1 MGRKKAR
8 SRDIRYS
15 PEFKLKVVRTALA
28 RKLKND
34 EVVQLFGIGSST
46 WSYWKKAYKDGGEP
60 ALTARAAPGRPPGAG
75 LTDTTKAKYRAHIL
89 ETKKKHPYFGI
100 ARVWHWIRRTLFV
113 AIPVRFVRNTLKD
126 EGLLQPV
133 IPKRRRAA
141 PAVKRFERSTPNQM
155 WQSDITIFQIGRGLK
170 VYLIGFLDDYS
181 RYLVGW
187 GLYAGQS
194 GQLVLDVL
202 RRALAEYGRPRE
214 LLTDNGRQ
222 YKSWHGVTDFQRE
235 LRREGV
241 EHFTSRPHHPQTL
254 GKIEAFWG
262 HFKKEF
268 LKHVVMGDLEEM
280 RERIRHWVAYYNFQ
294 RPHSGIG
301 NSTPAERYFR
311 FDQAAK
317 AEIGRRIKENER
329 ELAFEARRPSRVVG
343 ANPMGDDAFEVR
355 KENGDFKVYLGGK
368 ELEKENGHETE
379 GGPAVATAGDGGGGE
394 GESVARPSGPL
405 GGEVDLGGVQGH
417 RAEAADVLQAGGA
430 APQGDAFSGF
440 DAGGEAGPEE
450 GPRGGGEPD
459 RGGDGRPPTGA
470 PAHAVPGADHPAA
483 LPDGGS
489 EERTEGPAEGQDPG
503 VGAGSQ

>member
-1 MGRKKAR
+1 MGRKR
-8 SRDIRYS
+8 GRPNTVRYT
-15 PEFKLKVVRTALA
+15 PEFKLDVVKTAIEKRLSV
-28 RKLKND
+28 D
-34 EVVQLFGIGSST
+34 EVVDLYGISSAT
-46 WSYWKKAYKDGGEP
+46 WSNWKKAYRKGGEP
-60 ALTARAAPGRPPGAG
+60 ALAARLKPGRPPGGG
-75 LTDTTKAKYRAHIL
+75 LTDTTRAKFRASIL
-89 ETKKKHPYFGI
+89 ETKRKHPYFGI

-113 AIPVRFVRNTLKD
+113 PIPIRFVRRTLKD

-133 IPKRRRAA
+133 VRKRRRAA
-141 PAVKRFERSTPNQM
+141 PTVKRFERSTPNQM
-155 WQSDITIFQIGRGLK
+155 WQSDITIFQIGKGLK
-170 VYLIGFLDDYS
+170 VYLIGFLDDHS

-202 RRALAEYGRPRE
+202 RRAFAEYGRPKE

-329 ELAFEARRPSRVVG
+329 ELAFEAARPSRVVG
-343 ANPMGDDAFEVR
+343 ANPVGDDAFEVR
-355 KENGDFKVYLGGK
+355 KENGDFKVYLGGR

-379 GGPAVATAGDGGGGE
+379 NPPAVEAAGDGGGGE
-394 GESVARPSGPL
+394 GESVARPPGAV
-405 GGEVDLGGVQGH
+405 GGEVDLGGVPGH
-417 RAEAADVLQAGGA
+417 RAEAADLLQAGGA
-430 APQGDAFSGF
+430 APQGDAFGGF
-440 DAGGEAGPEE
+440 DAGGEE
-450 GPRGGGEPD
+450 GPDEGPCGAGQPD
-459 RGGDGRPPTGA
+459 RGGDGRPPAGA
-470 PAHAVPGADHPAA
+470 PAHAVPGADHAQTP
-483 LPDGGS
+483 PDGGS
-489 EERTEGPAEGQDPG
+489 EERTEGTPEGEASG
-503 VGAGSQ
+503 SGADVE

>member
-1 MGRKKAR
+1 
-8 SRDIRYS
+8 
-15 PEFKLKVVRTALA
+15 
-28 RKLKND
+28 
-34 EVVQLFGIGSST
+34 
-46 WSYWKKAYKDGGEP
+46 
-60 ALTARAAPGRPPGAG
+60 
-75 LTDTTKAKYRAHIL
+75 
-89 ETKKKHPYFGI
+89 
-100 ARVWHWIRRTLFV
+100 V
-113 AIPVRFVRNTLKD
+113 AIPIRFVRRTLKD

-133 IPKRRRAA
+133 VPKRRRAA

-155 WQSDITIFQIGRGLK
+155 WQSDITIFQIGKGLK

-222 YKSWHGVTDFQRE
+222 YKSWHGVTDFQKE

-268 LKHVVMGDLEEM
+268 LKHVVMGDLEDM

-317 AEIGRRIKENER
+317 AEIGRRIRENER
-329 ELAFEARRPSRVVG
+329 DLAFEARRPSRVVG
-343 ANPMGDDAFEVR
+343 ANPVGDDAFEVR
-355 KENGDFKVYLGGK
+355 KENGNFKVYLGGR

-379 GGPAVATAGDGGGGE
+379 GEPAVAAAGDGGGGE
-394 GESVARPSGPL
+394 GESLPCPSGPV

-430 APQGDAFSGF
+430 APARDASRGL
-440 DAGGEAGPEE
+440 DAEGVPGADEGPGEGGE
-450 GPRGGGEPD
+450 RD
-459 RGGDGRPPTGA
+459 RGSDGGASPGA
-470 PAHAVPGADHPAA
+470 PADAVPGADHPTA
-483 LPDGGS
+483 LPV
-489 EERTEGPAEGQDPG
+489 EGPQGRTQEVQDPG
-503 VGAGSQ
+503 AGAGGQ

>member
-1 MGRKKAR
+1 VGRKRGRPNAV
-8 SRDIRYS
+8 RYT
-15 PEFKLKVVRTALA
+15 PEFKLTVVKTAIEKRLSV
-28 RKLKND
+28 D
-34 EVVQLFGIGSST
+34 EVVDLYGISSAT
-46 WSYWKKAYKDGGEP
+46 WSNWKKAYRKGGEP
-60 ALTARAAPGRPPGAG
+60 ALAARPRPGRPPGGG
-75 LTDTTKAKYRAHIL
+75 LTDTAKARYRADIL
-89 ETKKKHPYFGI
+89 ETKRKHPYFGI

-113 AIPVRFVRNTLKD
+113 PIPIRFVRRTLKD

-133 IPKRRRAA
+133 VRKRRRAA

-155 WQSDITIFQIGRGLK
+155 WQSDITIFQIGKGLK
-170 VYLIGFLDDYS
+170 VYLIGFLDDHS
-181 RYLVGW
+181 RYLLGW

-202 RRALAEYGRPRE
+202 RRAFAEYGRPKE

-222 YKSWHGVTDFQRE
+222 YKSWHGVTDFQKE

-317 AEIGRRIKENER
+317 AEIERRVKENER
-329 ELAFEARRPSRVVG
+329 ELAFEAARPSRIVG
-343 ANPMGDDAFEVR
+343 ANPVGDDAFEVR
-355 KENGDFKVYLGGK
+355 KENGDFKVYLGGR

-379 GGPAVATAGDGGGGE
+379 NRSAVAAAGDGRGGE
-394 GESVARPSGPL
+394 GEGVACPSGPV
-405 GGEVDLGGVQGH
+405 GGEVDLGGVPGYGV
-417 RAEAADVLQAGGA
+417 ETVVLLQAGSETSS
-430 APQGDAFSGF
+430 GDAPGGIDAERPSGT
-440 DAGGEAGPEE
+440 AE
-450 GPRGGGEPD
+450 GSGDGSERD
-459 RGGDGRPPTGA
+459 RGPDGGSQAGTSA
-470 PAHAVPGADHPAA
+470 DAVPGADQPAA
-483 LPDGGS
+483 LPDEGG
-489 EERTEGPAEGQDPG
+489 EERDEETPQ
-503 VGAGSQ
+503 AGTGTCGE

>member
-1 MGRKKAR
+1 MGRKKGR
-8 SRDIRYS
+8 SRDIRYT
-15 PEFKLKVVRTALA
+15 PEFKLKVVRTALE
-28 RKLKND
+28 RNLKND
-34 EVVQLFGIGSST
+34 EIVQLFGIGSST
-46 WSYWKKAYKDGGEP
+46 WSYWKKAYKEGGEP
-60 ALTARAAPGRPPGAG
+60 ALTARAAPGRPPGGG
-75 LTDTTKAKYRAHIL
+75 LTDTTRAKYRHHIL
-89 ETKKKHPYFGI
+89 ETKKTHPYFGI

-113 AIPVRFVRNTLKD
+113 AIPIRFVRRTLKD

-202 RRALAEYGRPRE
+202 RRAFAEYGRPRE

-222 YKSWHGVTDFQRE
+222 YKAWHGVTDFQKE

-268 LKHVVMGDLEEM
+268 LKHVVMGDLEDM

-317 AEIGRRIKENER
+317 AEILRRIRKNER

-343 ANPMGDDAFEVR
+343 ANPMGNDAFEVR

-379 GGPAVATAGDGGGGE
+379 SEPAVAAAGDGGGGE
-394 GESVARPSGPL
+394 GQGVAGDSGPV
-405 GGEVDLGGVQGH
+405 GGEVDLGGVPGH
-417 RAEAADVLQAGGA
+417 GAEAADVLQAGGA
-430 APQGDAFSGF
+430 PPSGDAPGGL

-459 RGGDGRPPTGA
+459 RGGDGRPPAGA
-470 PAHAVPGADHPAA
+470 PADAVPGADHPAA

-489 EERTEGPAEGQDPG
+489 EERTEGAAEAQDPG
-503 VGAGSQ
+503 AGVSDK

>member
-1 MGRKKAR
+1 MGWKKGRPRAP
-8 SRDIRYS
+8 RYS
-15 PEFKLKVVRTALA
+15 PEFKLRVVKTAIEQRLNA
-28 RKLKND
+28 R
-34 EVVQLFGIGSST
+34 EVLEAFGINST
-46 WSYWKKAYKDGGEP
+46 TRYRWQRRFEKGGDKAL
-60 ALTARAAPGRPPGAG
+60 LTPSAPGRPTGGG
-75 LTDTTKAKYRAHIL
+75 LTDTTKAKFRQHIL
-89 ETKKKHPYFGI
+89 DTKEKHPYFGI
-100 ARVWHWIRRTLFV
+100 ARVWQWIRRTLFL
-113 AIPVRFVRNTLKD
+113 AIPIRFVRRTLKD

-133 IPKRRRAA
+133 ISKKRRP

-155 WQSDITIFQIGRGLK
+155 WQSDITIFQIGKGLK

-194 GQLVLDVL
+194 GQLVLEVL
-202 RRALAEYGRPRE
+202 RKAFAEYGRPRE

-222 YKSWHGVTDFQRE
+222 YKTWHGVTDFQKE

-317 AEIGRRIKENER
+317 AEIARRIKENER

-343 ANPMGDDAFEVR
+343 ANPVGDDAFEVR

-368 ELEKENGHETE
+368 ELEKEDGHEKE
-379 GGPAVATAGDGGGGE
+379 DRSAVAPAGDGGGGE
-394 GESVARPSGPL
+394 SQGLSGGPGSV
-405 GGEVDLGGVQGH
+405 GGEVDLGGVQGD
-417 RAEAADVLQAGGA
+417 RAETAVILQVGRETASGDDARRLDAVGPARPLEGSGEGGERDRGPDGGA
-430 APQGDAFSGF
+430 EAGAPP
-440 DAGGEAGPEE
+440 DAG
-450 GPRGGGEPD
+450 
-459 RGGDGRPPTGA
+459 
-470 PAHAVPGADHPAA
+470 PGADHPAA
-483 LPDGGS
+483 HPA
-489 EERTEGPAEGQDPG
+489 EERNPQVEDPG
-503 VGAGSQ
+503 TGAGGQ